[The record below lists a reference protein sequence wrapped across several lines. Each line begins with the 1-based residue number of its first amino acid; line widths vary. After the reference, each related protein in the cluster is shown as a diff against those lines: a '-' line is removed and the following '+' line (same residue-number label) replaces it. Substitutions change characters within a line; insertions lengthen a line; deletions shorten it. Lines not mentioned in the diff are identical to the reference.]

1 MTHPCET
8 SWQVWKNPLKDD
20 IMFQELL
27 VLKVNMTK
35 NRKLEEVILLLKKKK
50 VFLKKKYKINEI
62 GVFGSYVR
70 GEQTQD
76 SDIDILIDKDEAIGL
91 LRLANLQNYLSSQI
105 GIKVDLAIKKSLKPQ
120 IDKNILSEV
129 IYV

>member
-1 MTHPCET
+1 M
-8 SWQVWKNPLKDD
+8 
-20 IMFQELL
+20 
-27 VLKVNMTK
+27 KVNMTK
-35 NRKLEEVILLLKKKK
+35 NKKLEEVILLLKKKK
-50 VFLKKKYKINEI
+50 NFLKKKYKITEI

-70 GEQTQD
+70 GEQTQN

-120 IDKNILSEV
+120 IDKSILSEV